1 MEQPGGGCCPLP
13 GFTTMARRRGLRNP
27 KLVRETGE
35 AYLYLLPAFFVM
47 SLFTFY
53 PFINAI
59 IMSFQDVRPVAVV
72 DGEVI
77 PFYRTYVGLA
87 NFRVLFND
95 RHFIQALMQTSIYV
109 GVSVPLT
116 LALAVLLA
124 TALNQALRL
133 QSLFRLAYFI
143 PYITPVVALAMVWTW
158 IYHDRVG
165 LLNYLLGLFGVSR
178 IRWLNDP
185 AFALPA
191 IILFNVLRFV
201 GYQAL
206 ILLAGMQNIDR
217 TYYEAARVDG
227 ASSAGAWRHITLP
240 LLTPQLFFV
249 FLISLMGAYRIFDEV
264 FILFAGGA
272 GPLGSAR
279 TIVFYLVN
287 QAFDNFR
294 LGRAAAASVVLFG
307 IIFVL
312 ALLQITITQRRVHY
326 DQ

>member
-1 MEQPGGGCCPLP
+1 
-13 GFTTMARRRGLRNP
+13 MAIRRGLRNP
-27 KLVRETGE
+27 KLWRESGE

-59 IMSFQDVRPVAVV
+59 LMSFQDVRPVARV
-72 DGEVI
+72 DGELI
-77 PFYRTYVGLA
+77 PFYRTYIGLT
-87 NFRVLFND
+87 NFRVLFAD
-95 RHFIQALMQTSIYV
+95 RQFMQALTQTSIYV
-109 GVSVPLT
+109 AVSVPLT
-116 LALAVLLA
+116 LTLALLLA

-133 QSLFRLAYFI
+133 RPLFRLAYFI

-158 IYHDRVG
+158 IYHERVG

-227 ASSAGAWRHITLP
+227 ASPMGAWRHITIP

-279 TIVFYLVN
+279 TIVFYLVD
-287 QAFDNFR
+287 QAFNNFR
-294 LGRAAAASVVLFG
+294 FGRAAAASVVLFG
-307 IIFVL
+307 IVFVL
-312 ALLQITITQRRVHY
+312 ALFQITVTQRRVHY

>member
-1 MEQPGGGCCPLP
+1 
-13 GFTTMARRRGLRNP
+13 
-27 KLVRETGE
+27 
-35 AYLYLLPAFFVM
+35 LYLLPAFFVM

-53 PFINAI
+53 PFINAL
-59 IMSFQDVRPVAVV
+59 IMSFQDVRPVAMV
-72 DGEVI
+72 DGVPI

-87 NFRVLFND
+87 NFRVLFSD
-95 RHFIQALMQTSIYV
+95 RHFIQALTQTSIYV
-109 GVSVPLT
+109 VVSVPLT
-116 LALAVLLA
+116 LGLAVLLA
-124 TALNQALRL
+124 TALNQALRM
-133 QSLFRLAYFI
+133 QSLLRLAYFI

-227 ASSAGAWRHITLP
+227 ASSMGAWRHITLP

-272 GPLGSAR
+272 GPLGRAR
-279 TIVFYLVN
+279 TIVFYLVD
-287 QAFDNFR
+287 QAFNNFR

-312 ALLQITITQRRVHY
+312 ALFQITVTQRRVHY

>member
-1 MEQPGGGCCPLP
+1 M
-13 GFTTMARRRGLRNP
+13 
-27 KLVRETGE
+27 RESGE
-35 AYLYLLPAFFVM
+35 AYLYLLPAFFILG
-47 SLFTFY
+47 LFTFY
-53 PFINAI
+53 PFVDAFR
-59 IMSFQDVRPVAVV
+59 MSFQNVRTGVRI
-72 DGEVI
+72 DGQLI
-77 PFYRTYVGLA
+77 PFFREYIGLT
-87 NFRVLFND
+87 NFQILFRD
-95 RHFIQALMQTSIYV
+95 RHFLQALTQTSIYV
-109 GVSVPLT
+109 AISVPLT
-116 LALAVLLA
+116 LGLALLLA
-124 TALNQALRL
+124 TALNQALRMRAF
-133 QSLFRLAYFI
+133 FRLAYFI

-165 LLNYLLGLFGVSR
+165 LLNYILGLFGISR
-178 IRWLNDP
+178 MRWLNDP
-185 AFALPA
+185 SLALPA
-191 IILFNVLRFV
+191 IILFNVLRYV

-206 ILLAGMQNIDR
+206 ILLAGMQNIER

-227 ASSAGAWRHITLP
+227 ASPAKAWRHITVP

-279 TIVFYLVN
+279 TIVFYLYD
-287 QAFDNFR
+287 QAFNNFR

-312 ALLQITITQRRVHY
+312 ALFQITVTQRRVHY

>member
-1 MEQPGGGCCPLP
+1 
-13 GFTTMARRRGLRNP
+13 MARRRGLRNP
-27 KLVRETGE
+27 KLIRETGE

-53 PFINAI
+53 PFINAL
-59 IMSFQDVRPVAVV
+59 IMSFQDVRPVAMV
-72 DGEVI
+72 DGVPI

-87 NFRVLFND
+87 NFRVLFSD
-95 RHFIQALMQTSIYV
+95 RHFIQALTQTSIYV
-109 GVSVPLT
+109 VVSVPLT
-116 LALAVLLA
+116 LGLAVLLA
-124 TALNQALRL
+124 TALNQALRM
-133 QSLFRLAYFI
+133 QSLLRLAYFI

-227 ASSAGAWRHITLP
+227 ASSMGAWRHITLP

-272 GPLGSAR
+272 GPLGRAR
-279 TIVFYLVN
+279 TIVFYLVD
-287 QAFDNFR
+287 QAFNNFR

-312 ALLQITITQRRVHY
+312 ALFQITVTQRRVHY

>member
-1 MEQPGGGCCPLP
+1 MGRGRPPPPRL
-13 GFTTMARRRGLRNP
+13 TIMAKRRGLRNP
-27 KLVRETGE
+27 RALRETGE
-35 AYLYLLPAFFVM
+35 AYLYLLPALFIM

-53 PFINAI
+53 PFINALL
-59 IMSFQDVRPVAVV
+59 MSFQDVSVVARV
-72 DGEVI
+72 DGELV
-77 PFYRTYVGLA
+77 PFYRTFVGLA
-87 NFRVLFND
+87 NFQVLFND
-95 RHFIQALMQTSIYV
+95 RHFIQALTQTSVYV
-109 GVSVPLT
+109 AVSVPLT
-116 LALAVLLA
+116 LVLALLLA
-124 TALNQALRL
+124 TALNQGLRMRPF
-133 QSLFRLAYFI
+133 FRLAFFI

-165 LLNYLLGLFGVSR
+165 LLNYFLGLLGISR

-185 AFALPA
+185 SFALPA

-217 TYYEAARVDG
+217 TYYEAAKVDG
-227 ASSAGAWRHITLP
+227 ANPVSAWRHITVP

-264 FILFAGGA
+264 YILFAGGA
-272 GPLGSAR
+272 GPLGRAR
-279 TIVFYLVN
+279 TIVFYLVD
-287 QAFDNFR
+287 QAFNNFR
-294 LGRAAAASVVLFG
+294 FGRAAAASVVLFG

-312 ALLQITITQRRVHY
+312 ALFQITVTQRKVHY

>member
-1 MEQPGGGCCPLP
+1 
-13 GFTTMARRRGLRNP
+13 MAARRGLRNP
-27 KLVRETGE
+27 KLWRDTGE

-59 IMSFQDVRPVAVV
+59 ILSFQEVSLVARV
-72 DGEVI
+72 DGELV
-77 PFYRTYVGLA
+77 PFYRQYVGLS
-87 NFRVLFND
+87 NFQVLFND
-95 RHFIQALMQTSIYV
+95 RHFIQALTQTSLYV
-109 GVSVPLT
+109 GISVPLT
-116 LALAVLLA
+116 LGLAVLLA

-133 QSLFRLAYFI
+133 RPFFRLAYFI

-165 LLNYLLGLFGVSR
+165 LLNYLLQLFGLSR

-185 AFALPA
+185 AFALPS
-191 IILFNVLRFV
+191 IILFSILRYV
-201 GYQAL
+201 GYQSL

-227 ASSAGAWRHITLP
+227 ATPLRTWRHITLP

-264 FILFAGGA
+264 FILFAGTA

-279 TIVFYLVN
+279 TIVIYLYQ
-287 QAFDNFR
+287 QAFVNFR
-294 LGRAAAASVVLFG
+294 FGRAAAASVVLFG

-312 ALLQITITQRRVHY
+312 ALFQITVTQRRVHY

>member
-1 MEQPGGGCCPLP
+1 MGRGRRPPPQ
-13 GFTTMARRRGLRNP
+13 TVIMANRRALRNP

-59 IMSFQDVRPVAVV
+59 LMSFQDVRPVARV
-72 DGEVI
+72 DGELI
-77 PFYRTYVGLA
+77 PFYRTYIGLT
-87 NFRVLFND
+87 NFQILFSD
-95 RHFIQALMQTSIYV
+95 RHFLQALRQTSLYV
-109 GVSVPLT
+109 AVSVPLT
-116 LALAVLLA
+116 LGLALLLA

-133 QSLFRLAYFI
+133 RAFFRLAYFI

-165 LLNYLLGLFGVSR
+165 LLNYFLGLLGVSR
-178 IRWLNDP
+178 VRWLNDP

-191 IILFNVLRFV
+191 IVLFNVLRFV

-217 TYYEAARVDG
+217 MYYEAARVDG
-227 ASSAGAWRHITLP
+227 ASALGAWRRITIP

-249 FLISLMGAYRIFDEV
+249 FLVSLMGAYRIFDEV

-279 TIVFYLVN
+279 TIVFYLYD
-287 QAFDNFR
+287 QAFNNFR

-312 ALLQITITQRRVHY
+312 ALFQMTVTQRRVHY